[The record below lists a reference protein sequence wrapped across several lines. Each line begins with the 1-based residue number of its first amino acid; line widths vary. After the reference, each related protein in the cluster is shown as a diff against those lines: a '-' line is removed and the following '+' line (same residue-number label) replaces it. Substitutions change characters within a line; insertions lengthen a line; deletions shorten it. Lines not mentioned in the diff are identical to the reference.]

1 MKRMMVIIFVGL
13 MLVVSSCQSNNIPP
27 ETSQPVVPSESSVLS
42 TSNEEEPLSY
52 ELLHED
58 GVDGWIR
65 DDYFSVWVKMDMS
78 TAILHFQSVTN
89 MWTKGTLGIGNCV
102 KRFSQRR
109 GRGLFNASPGL
120 SAFLL

>member
-13 MLVVSSCQSNNIPP
+13 MLVVSSCQSSNIPP

-58 GVDGWIR
+58 GVDGWIW
-65 DDYFSVWVKMDMS
+65 DDYFSVWV
-78 TAILHFQSVTN
+78 
-89 MWTKGTLGIGNCV
+89 
-102 KRFSQRR
+102 
-109 GRGLFNASPGL
+109 
-120 SAFLL
+120 